1 MGPLINFL
9 VLMVFLFVG
18 LAQAHVVSR
27 SIGYGIAVPLA
38 AVAMILAIVRY
49 KQRKDRGE

>member
-9 VLMVFLFVG
+9 VFMVLLTAG
-18 LAQAHVVSR
+18 LAQTHTIPPG
-27 SIGYGIAVPLA
+27 IGYGIAGTLA
-38 AVAMILAIVRY
+38 VITFVLAIVRY

>member
-18 LAQAHVVSR
+18 LAQNRTIPQAV
-27 SIGYGIAVPLA
+27 GYGIGVPIAV
-38 AVAMILAIVRY
+38 VTVILAFLRMR
-49 KQRKDRGE
+49 QRKGSGE